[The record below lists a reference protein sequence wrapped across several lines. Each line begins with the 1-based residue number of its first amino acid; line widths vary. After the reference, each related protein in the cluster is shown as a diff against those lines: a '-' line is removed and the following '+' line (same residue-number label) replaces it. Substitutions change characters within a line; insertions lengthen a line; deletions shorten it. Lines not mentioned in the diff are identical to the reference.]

1 MAPLAVALT
10 TAPVVVAIAALV
22 IVALAAIWL
31 VPRFQARR
39 WRAQG
44 VEPQQV
50 AELENGARGT
60 LVQIFGG
67 VALILTFVATWVQI
81 ADTREAS
88 EQTLELTQSQQQS
101 ERYTTAV
108 AQLGSPRLEIRLGGI
123 YALQQVARESPRLQQ
138 PVAELM
144 MAYLK
149 RNHSVRQRNRKR
161 FARVRLFNE
170 AANAG
175 VVVATAC
182 DTRLVRPEPDAQA
195 AMSALYAVPRDA
207 RGAFDLSG
215 VDLAGIRLVDPDFSG
230 VEMREAWLVEADL
243 LGADFEDARLDGSD
257 FRRTCLRGADMSRAH
272 LHEGPAGGA
281 DLRGA
286 DLSEFTSEGYPS
298 WLDGALTDDCRHVPR
313 RSAAG
318 RQCRREP

>member
-1 MAPLAVALT
+1 M
-10 TAPVVVAIAALV
+10 
-22 IVALAAIWL
+22 
-31 VPRFQARR
+31 
-39 WRAQG
+39 
-44 VEPQQV
+44 
-50 AELENGARGT
+50 
-60 LVQIFGG
+60 QIFGG

-149 RNHSVRQRNRKR
+149 RNHPVRQRNRKR

-175 VVVATAC
+175 VVVATAR

-195 AMSALYAVPRDA
+195 AMSALFAVPRDA

-243 LGADFEDARLDGSD
+243 QGADFEDARLDGSD